1 MPSSGWASRISDYGD
16 SLIWWHWST
25 PSRQE
30 SLATVACSFCHVSS
44 LCGSTLWKHKPEAG
58 SLADGVGGRTVK
70 HRREGREEGGTKPRF
85 SFSSSKWENS
95 LFLQSQKMS
104 RVSIPPTFPPSP
116 SSTPKWVWLLVASVS
131 HKAVVQIDIQG
142 RQDGIW
148 GKVLFMQGHH
158 LCHFFVWLSPGVLSE
173 PP

>member
-1 MPSSGWASRISDYGD
+1 M
-16 SLIWWHWST
+16 
-25 PSRQE
+25 
-30 SLATVACSFCHVSS
+30 
-44 LCGSTLWKHKPEAG
+44 
-58 SLADGVGGRTVK
+58 K

-116 SSTPKWVWLLVASVS
+116 SSTPTWVWLLVASVS

-142 RQDGIW
+142 RQDGI
-148 GKVLFMQGHH
+148 
-158 LCHFFVWLSPGVLSE
+158 
-173 PP
+173 